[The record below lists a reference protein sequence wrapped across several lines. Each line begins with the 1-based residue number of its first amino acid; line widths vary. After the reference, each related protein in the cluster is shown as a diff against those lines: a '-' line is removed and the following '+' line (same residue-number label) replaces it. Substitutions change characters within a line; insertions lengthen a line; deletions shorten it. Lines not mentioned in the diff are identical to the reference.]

1 MDRTTEPAVTARGLV
16 KRYGANTALQGI
28 DLDIPRGSVFG
39 MIGPNGAGK
48 TTTMRLLLDIL
59 RPTGG
64 ELRVL
69 GESPRAGGAALRR
82 RIGYLPG
89 ELHLDTRVKGR
100 DLLAHYADVSGP
112 VRAGTVDAL
121 ADRLGVDLGRPVRSL
136 SKGNKQK
143 IGLIQAFM
151 HAPELLVLDE
161 PTSGLDP
168 LVQQEFHA
176 MLHEAKANGQTVFL
190 SSHVLSEVQQT
201 AHEIAILKQGRI
213 VERAT
218 VAALRENAVRHVRLV
233 VAEADAAA
241 ARATLDALPGVADV
255 AAAAN
260 GAGTVALSATLDAH
274 VDAFVKAVAQLDVV
288 DLTMEEPDL
297 EEMVLA
303 YYGTDLQASADAGAE
318 PEAGRRGRKGGRR

>member
-1 MDRTTEPAVTARGLV
+1 MTDDTAAAVSTRGLT
-16 KRYGANTALQGI
+16 KRYGATTALHGL

-48 TTTMRLLLDIL
+48 TTTMRLLLDII
-59 RPTGG
+59 RPTAG
-64 ELRVL
+64 ELSVL
-69 GESPRAGGAALRR
+69 GRAPREGGAELRR

-89 ELHLDTRVKGR
+89 ELHLGTRVKGR
-100 DLLAHYADVSGP
+100 EFLAHYAEISGP
-112 VRAGTVDAL
+112 VRTGAVDDL

-143 IGLIQAFM
+143 VGLIQAFM
-151 HAPELLVLDE
+151 HEPELLVLDE

-176 MLHEAKANGQTVFL
+176 MLHEAKAKGQTVFL

-201 AHEIAILKQGRI
+201 AHEIAILKEGRI
-213 VERAT
+213 VERSS
-218 VAALRENAVRHVRLV
+218 VAALRENAVRHVKVV
-233 VAEADAAA
+233 VAEADAAD
-241 ARATLDALPGVADV
+241 ARATLDSLHGVAGL
-255 AAAAN
+255 AAAPN
-260 GAGTVALSATLDAH
+260 GPGTVALSATLDAH
-274 VDAFVKAVAQLDVV
+274 VDAFVKAVARLDVL

-303 YYGTDLQASADAGAE
+303 YYGADVSSTAE
-318 PEAGRRGRKGGRR
+318 PVEADRKAAKR

>member
-1 MDRTTEPAVTARGLV
+1 MDRTTEPAVTTRGLV

-59 RPTGG
+59 RPTSG

-100 DLLAHYADVSGP
+100 ELLAHYAEISGR
-112 VRAGTVDAL
+112 VRPGAVGTL

-151 HAPELLVLDE
+151 NEPELLVLDE

-233 VAEADAAA
+233 VAEADAAT
-241 ARATLDALPGVADV
+241 ARATLDALPGVAGV

-260 GAGTVALSATLDAH
+260 GPGTVALSATLDAH
-274 VDAFVKAVAQLDVV
+274 VDAFVKAVARLDVV

-303 YYGTDLQASADAGAE
+303 YYGTDLSETDE
-318 PEAGRRGRKGGRR
+318 PEHDGRTAGKGARR

>member
-1 MDRTTEPAVTARGLV
+1 MDRTTEPAVTTRGLV

-100 DLLAHYADVSGP
+100 DLLAHYADISGP
-112 VRAGTVDAL
+112 VRAGTVDEL

-151 HAPELLVLDE
+151 HEPELLVLDE

-201 AHEIAILKQGRI
+201 AHEIAILKEGRI

-233 VAEADAAA
+233 VAEADAAT

-260 GAGTVALSATLDAH
+260 GPGTVALSATLDAH
-274 VDAFVKAVAQLDVV
+274 VDAFVKAVARLDVV

-303 YYGTDLQASADAGAE
+303 YYGTDLQASADADADSD
-318 PEAGRRGRKGGRR
+318 AGRRGRKGGRR

>member
-1 MDRTTEPAVTARGLV
+1 MDRSTDAAVTTRGLV

-64 ELRVL
+64 ELHVL

-151 HAPELLVLDE
+151 HEPELLVLDE

-201 AHEIAILKQGRI
+201 AHEIAILKEGRI

-233 VAEADAAA
+233 VAEADAAT

-260 GAGTVALSATLDAH
+260 GPDTVALSATLDAH
-274 VDAFVKAVAQLDVV
+274 VDAFVKAVARLDVV

-303 YYGTDLQASADAGAE
+303 YYGTDLQASADADADSD
-318 PEAGRRGRKGGRR
+318 AGRRGRKGGRR

>member
-1 MDRTTEPAVTARGLV
+1 MTTDTGAAVSTRGLV
-16 KRYGANTALQGI
+16 KRYGATTALHGL

-48 TTTMRLLLDIL
+48 TTTMRLLLDII
-59 RPTGG
+59 RPTSG
-64 ELRVL
+64 ELAVL
-69 GESPRAGGAALRR
+69 GRSPREGAAGLRR

-89 ELHLDTRVKGR
+89 ELHLGTRVKGR
-100 DLLAHYADVSGP
+100 EFLAHYAEISGP
-112 VRAGTVDAL
+112 VRPSAVDDL

-151 HAPELLVLDE
+151 HEPELLVLDE

-176 MLHEAKANGQTVFL
+176 MLHEAKAKGQTVFL

-213 VERAT
+213 VERST
-218 VAALRENAVRHVRLV
+218 VAALRENAVRHVKVV
-233 VAEADAAA
+233 VAEADAAD
-241 ARATLDALPGVADV
+241 ARATLDSLHGVAGL
-255 AAAAN
+255 AAVPN
-260 GAGTVALSATLDAH
+260 GPGTVALSATLDAH
-274 VDAFVKAVAQLDVV
+274 VDAFVKAVARLDVI

-303 YYGTDLQASADAGAE
+303 YYGADVSSTAE
-318 PEAGRRGRKGGRR
+318 PVQDDRKAAKR

>member
-1 MDRTTEPAVTARGLV
+1 MTSSNAAVTTRGLT
-16 KRYGANTALQGI
+16 KRYGSTTALHGI

-48 TTTMRLLLDIL
+48 TTTMRLLLDII

-64 ELRVL
+64 DIRVL
-69 GESPRAGGAALRR
+69 GEQPRAGGASLRR
-82 RIGYLPG
+82 RVGYLPG
-89 ELHLDTRVKGR
+89 ELHLQARVRGR
-100 DLLAHYADVSGP
+100 ELLAHYAEISGA
-112 VRAGTVDAL
+112 VRPGAVDTL
-121 ADRLGVDLGRPVRSL
+121 AERLGVDLSRPVRSL

-151 HAPELLVLDE
+151 HEPELLVLDE

-201 AHEIAILKQGRI
+201 AHEIAILKAGRI
-213 VERAT
+213 VERST
-218 VAALRENAVRHVRLV
+218 VAALRENAVRHVKLV
-233 VAEADAAA
+233 VSEADAAS
-241 ARATLDALPGVADV
+241 ARATLDAVPGVTGVTAV
-255 AAAAN
+255 PN
-260 GAGTVALSATLDAH
+260 GPGAVALAATLDAH
-274 VDAFVKAVAQLDVV
+274 VDAFVKAVARLDVV

-303 YYGTDLQASADAGAE
+303 YYGADVSAAVDADDADGADRKGAE
-318 PEAGRRGRKGGRR
+318 R

>member
-1 MDRTTEPAVTARGLV
+1 MTTTTTEAAVTTRGLV
-16 KRYGANTALQGI
+16 KRYGSHTALHGV

-48 TTTMRLLLDIL
+48 TTTMRLLLDII
-59 RPTGG
+59 RPSGG
-64 ELRVL
+64 ELSVL
-69 GESPRAGGAALRR
+69 GERPRDGGAALRR

-89 ELHLDTRVKGR
+89 ELHLSARVKGR
-100 DLLAHYADVSGP
+100 ELLAHYAEISGT
-112 VRAGTVDAL
+112 VRAGAIDGL
-121 ADRLGVDLGRPVRSL
+121 ADRLAVDLGRPVRSL

-151 HAPELLVLDE
+151 HEPELLVLDE

-176 MLHEAKANGQTVFL
+176 MLHEARENGQTVFL

-201 AHEIAILKQGRI
+201 AHEIAILKEGRI
-213 VERAT
+213 VERST
-218 VAALRENAVRHVRLV
+218 VTALRENAVRHVKLV

-241 ARATLDALPGVADV
+241 ARATLDALPGVTGV
-255 AAAAN
+255 ASAPN
-260 GAGTVALSATLDAH
+260 GPGTAALSATLDAH
-274 VDAFVKAVAQLDVV
+274 VDAFVKAAARLDVV

-303 YYGTDLQASADAGAE
+303 YYGTDLSAAADSDEAE
-318 PEAGRRGRKGGRR
+318 GTGSKR

>member
-1 MDRTTEPAVTARGLV
+1 MTATTSAAVTTRGLI
-16 KRYGANTALQGI
+16 KRYGSTTALHGI

-48 TTTMRLLLDIL
+48 TTTMRLLLDII
-59 RPTGG
+59 RPSGG

-69 GESPRAGGAALRR
+69 GEEPRAGGASLRR
-82 RIGYLPG
+82 RLGYLPG
-89 ELHLDTRVKGR
+89 ELHLQARVRGR
-100 DLLAHYADVSGP
+100 ELLAHYAEIS
-112 VRAGTVDAL
+112 GTVRPGAVDTL
-121 ADRLGVDLGRPVRSL
+121 ADRLDVDLSRPVRSL

-151 HAPELLVLDE
+151 HEPELLVLDE

-176 MLHEAKANGQTVFL
+176 MLHEAKAKGQTVFL

-213 VERAT
+213 VERST
-218 VAALRENAVRHVRLV
+218 VAALRENAVRHVKLV
-233 VAEADAAA
+233 VDEADTAT
-241 ARATLDALPGVADV
+241 ARATLDALQGVTGVATV
-255 AAAAN
+255 AN
-260 GAGTVALSATLDAH
+260 GPGTVALSATLDAH
-274 VDAFVKAVAQLDVV
+274 VDAFVKAVAGLDLV

-303 YYGTDLQASADAGAE
+303 YYGADLSATDDADDA
-318 PEAGRRGRKGGRR
+318 GRKGARR